1 MDGREGPYR
10 AEKGGNRAEKE
21 VASSTPLHIHE
32 APKCVAIDDKTEAN
46 RASHF
51 LNHFVTALLLFIFI
65 FSLSLYYWINR
76 WIPVILFVFND

>member
-10 AEKGGNRAEKE
+10 AEKGERLWGEGRGNRAEKE

-51 LNHFVTALLLFIFI
+51 
-65 FSLSLYYWINR
+65 
-76 WIPVILFVFND
+76 